1 MGVFYEEESVLLFLL
16 ITVLIG
22 GWMSWRTGRALAG
35 AWKSVW
41 LLIPSALA
49 LGLGV
54 RFLHFALFEGTLLS
68 AHYWAV
74 DAASCLLF
82 GWLGWRFERAGVM
95 ARQYA
100 FAYRRDTPFRFSR
113 TA

>member
-1 MGVFYEEESVLLFLL
+1 MGVFYEESSIWLFLL

-41 LLIPSALA
+41 LLLPAALA

-68 AHYWAV
+68 PRFWMV
-74 DAASCLLF
+74 DSALCGLA
-82 GWLGWRFERAGVM
+82 GWLGWRCERAGLM

-100 FAYRRDTPFRFSR
+100 FAFRRVTPFRFER
-113 TA
+113 KD

>member
-1 MGVFYEEESVLLFLL
+1 MGVFYEEQTIWLFLL
-16 ITVLIG
+16 VTVLIG

-35 AWKSVW
+35 AWKPLW
-41 LLIPSALA
+41 LMLPAALG

-68 AHYWAV
+68 LHYWLV
-74 DAASCLLF
+74 DSGVCGVL
-82 GWLGWRFERAGVM
+82 GWLGWRFERARSM

-100 FAYRRDTPFRFSR
+100 FAFRRAAPFSFARK
-113 TA
+113 A